1 MHYPL
6 RQYGTFRA
14 GKVGRM
20 QVQCCVCK
28 RVRKEDRWVRANRA
42 EALNPSVSHG
52 YCPRC
57 ASKVLEDIRAQS
69 GLLKE
74 LRTA

>member
-1 MHYPL
+1 
-6 RQYGTFRA
+6 
-14 GKVGRM
+14 M

-28 RVRKEDRWVRANRA
+28 RVRREGHWVRLKRA
-42 EALNPSVSHG
+42 ETLRDNVSHG

-57 ASKVLEDIRAQS
+57 ASKVLEDIRSQS
-69 GLLKE
+69 GLLKG